1 MPKKSTWFGPSVWPG
16 LDLHHLRQGE
26 AHRIRPVGGPWPP
39 GRGHQ
44 EVGGLMWFSPG
55 KMRLFTGKDMAFTSK
70 KAWERCGMLYMKT
83 YMKTWV

>member
-1 MPKKSTWFGPSVWPG
+1 MPKKSTRFGPSVWPR

-44 EVGGLMWFSPG
+44 EVGGLM
-55 KMRLFTGKDMAFTSK
+55 
-70 KAWERCGMLYMKT
+70 
-83 YMKTWV
+83 